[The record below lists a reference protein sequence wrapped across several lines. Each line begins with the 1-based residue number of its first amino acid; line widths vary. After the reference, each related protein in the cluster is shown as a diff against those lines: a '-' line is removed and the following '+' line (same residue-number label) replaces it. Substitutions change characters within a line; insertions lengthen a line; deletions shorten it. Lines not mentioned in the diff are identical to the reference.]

1 MDQRRPDPRRT
12 DPRRADPRRP
22 ANGRRPVQKKKR
34 RRRSTFEQLKPVLVC
49 LIVVVLFVLWRVNA
63 REKTPL
69 EEPTPTA
76 PPIQSEIIPED
87 ESLEHYAEENGLSMS
102 EWPENLVELYNLN
115 PDAREYVKNY
125 PRDKDK
131 TFPMDLTGLEKSNVV
146 PLLFQWDQRWGY
158 TIYGDDVMAL
168 TACGPTCLSMACIY
182 LLKDA
187 KFTPRYVA
195 DFSQNEGYYVPG
207 SGSAWTL
214 ISEGGEKLGLD
225 VEELPLGKQVMLD
238 ALNAGELIICS
249 MKPGIFTRVGHFI
262 LMIGTEDGKFQVN
275 DPNSII
281 RSRTLWDYDDIKDQI
296 GNLWA
301 IRAAN

>member
-22 ANGRRPVQKKKR
+22 ANEQRPVQKKKR
-34 RRRSTFEQLKPVLVC
+34 RRRSTFEQLKPLLVC

-63 REKTPL
+63 REKNPV
-69 EEPTPTA
+69 EEQTPTA
-76 PPIQSEIIPED
+76 PPIQSEIVPED

-131 TFPMDLTGLEKSNVV
+131 TFPVDLTGLEKSKVV

-158 TIYGDDVMAL
+158 TIYGDDVMGL

-195 DFSQNEGYYVPG
+195 DFSQNEGYYIPG

-238 ALNAGELIICS
+238 ALNEGRLVICS

-301 IRAAN
+301 ISAAN